1 MPHFTVR
8 HAKELEVDNENYSLW
23 GGSAGARLCS
33 YVTYLGSGFI
43 KPGRK
48 LHPAADIIAYT
59 YFDFKPRFMP
69 EDSPGFF
76 ITGTRDWLVPV
87 SSTRADADR
96 LRKQGVPVEVHA
108 PEGAEHGFGVGNGTP
123 AEGWISQ
130 AIDFWKRNM
139 K

>member
-1 MPHFTVR
+1 MTSGDRVSPCLTTVATLVCR
-8 HAKELEVDNENYSLW
+8 V
-23 GGSAGARLCS
+23 
-33 YVTYLGSGFI
+33 
-43 KPGRK
+43 
-48 LHPAADIIAYT
+48 
-59 YFDFKPRFMP
+59 FKPRFMP

-87 SSTRADADR
+87 SSTRADADK
-96 LRKQGVPVEVHA
+96 LRKQGVLVEVHA